1 MCDVGVIETNGSL
14 TEPDK
19 IDETVDNFL
28 WRVEGGESM
37 AITPPQQHA
46 SAAYILQNYIIYA
59 TECKLHAEPHRA
71 RLLLLRKCKPHIKQE
86 MPFVSHK
93 APPQWLT
100 AVAASSLQFQ
110 YADKGWQRIDDTE
123 NSASVP
129 LGAWTKKTYQN
140 ASFKPSFKN
149 LNILIRC
156 SNFRTDEKMPTFLPS
171 ILILFLL
178 LLNSLTFW
186 YHCHQQRS
194 SIDFLFNYERE
205 SSRGT
210 FFRALT
216 VKVRNMDVNGCPA
229 ECFTSTL
236 DFSVPLHPVNYKCL
250 CTAV

>member
-14 TEPDK
+14 TEPDE

-110 YADKGWQRIDDTE
+110 YADKG
-123 NSASVP
+123 
-129 LGAWTKKTYQN
+129 
-140 ASFKPSFKN
+140 
-149 LNILIRC
+149 
-156 SNFRTDEKMPTFLPS
+156 
-171 ILILFLL
+171 
-178 LLNSLTFW
+178 
-186 YHCHQQRS
+186 
-194 SIDFLFNYERE
+194 
-205 SSRGT
+205 
-210 FFRALT
+210 
-216 VKVRNMDVNGCPA
+216 
-229 ECFTSTL
+229 
-236 DFSVPLHPVNYKCL
+236 
-250 CTAV
+250 